1 MDFTKEPKH
10 VEKLWK
16 SSYSCISDGLECFK
30 KTGSLVNQAL
40 LSANLGKLMCSC
52 AQAHGLKQSSI
63 SIGECGSEQ
72 SLKEFNQQ
80 EKLYYSKSV
89 EYYLAAKQ
97 VKAGLDLLCT
107 CCSVYIE

>member
-1 MDFTKEPKH
+1 MDFSKEPKH

-52 AQAHGLKQSSI
+52 AQAHGLKQSSDDN
-63 SIGECGSEQ
+63 EQ

-89 EYYLAAKQ
+89 EYYLTAKQ
-97 VKAGLDLLCT
+97 VKAGLDLLPFMYT
-107 CCSVYIE
+107 AVSI